1 MNKELNRSMVVFD
14 QEHHTYYLNGKLLH
28 GVTPLI
34 KWAYPLTYSDV
45 PEDVLEK
52 AAERG
57 LLIHEQ
63 CELADSLGI
72 TPTIQEALA
81 YLEIKKQKGLETL
94 TNEYLVSDNKDIASS
109 IDVVFTD
116 CSIAD
121 IKCTSSIH
129 IPNVTLQLSI
139 YAYLFELNNK
149 GVKAGKL
156 YVIWLPKAQYG
167 QPKLM
172 ELKRIPIVKVKKV
185 IKTYFA
191 DGSRDD
197 VADILDAGLP
207 RTMTV
212 GDKLPQQV
220 IDAQSN
226 LIAFETQIKT
236 LKEQEEQLKAGLLE
250 LMKQHNVKKWE
261 TDKISMTYV
270 KTDDKEIFDYTRYE
284 KEHPDVIKEYSKM
297 KKGSESI
304 RIKIK

>member
-1 MNKELNRSMVVFD
+1 MKHELSKSMVVFD
-14 QEHHTYYLNGKLLH
+14 QEHHTYSLTGKPLH
-28 GVTPLI
+28 GITPFI
-34 KWAYPLTYSDV
+34 KWAYPLTYSDI
-45 PEDVLEK
+45 PEDVLNK

-57 LLIHEQ
+57 SLIHEQ

-94 TNEYLVSDNKDIASS
+94 ANEYLVSDNKDIASS
-109 IDVVFTD
+109 IDVVFKD
-116 CSIAD
+116 YSLAD
-121 IKCTSSIH
+121 IKCTSQIH
-129 IPNVTLQLSI
+129 VPNVTLQLSI

-149 GVKAGKL
+149 DVKAGKL
-156 YVIWLPKAQYG
+156 YVIWLPKTQYG

-172 ELKRIPIVKVKKV
+172 ELKRIPTVKVKKV
-185 IKTYFA
+185 IKTYLA
-191 DGSRDD
+191 GGARDD
-197 VADILDAGLP
+197 VADILDAGVP
-207 RTMTV
+207 RTLT

-220 IDAQSN
+220 IDAQSK

-236 LKEQEEQLKAGLLE
+236 LKEQEEQLKAGLLD
-250 LMKQHNVKKWE
+250 LMKQYNVKKWE

-270 KTDDKEIFDYTRYE
+270 KTDEKEIFDYTRYE

>member
-1 MNKELNRSMVVFD
+1 MKKLNKSNVVFN
-14 QEHHTYYLNGKLLH
+14 QEHHTYSLNGKTLQ

-34 KWAYPLTYSDV
+34 KWAYPLTYSNISQNTLDN
-45 PEDVLEK
+45 

-57 LLIHEQ
+57 SLIHEQ

-72 TPTIQEALA
+72 MPTCQEALA

-116 CSIAD
+116 YSLAD

-129 IPNVTLQLSI
+129 TANVTLQLSI

-149 GVKAGKL
+149 GIKAKNL
-156 YVIWLPKAQYG
+156 YVIWLPKPQYG
-167 QPKLM
+167 KPKLM
-172 ELKRIPIVKVKKV
+172 ELKRISVDKVKKV
-185 IKTYFA
+185 INTYLA
-191 DGSRDD
+191 GGSRED
-197 VADILDAGLP
+197 VADILDACLP
-207 RTMTV
+207 RTLTT

-220 IDAQSN
+220 IDAECQ
-226 LIAFETQIKT
+226 LINFENQIKT
-236 LKEQEEQLKAGLLE
+236 LKEQQEQLKHGLLD
-250 LMKQHNVKKWE
+250 LMKQYNVKKWE
-261 TDKISMTYV
+261 TDKISITYV
-270 KTDDKEIFDYTRYE
+270 KVEDSEIFDYKRYE
-284 KEHPDVIKEYSKM
+284 NEHPKLIKDYIKM